1 MRDWFYN
8 NLSVAQ
14 LREILEIRTG
24 TKVDVTL
31 QRCSL
36 AAQLEELDRQQG
48 R

>member
-14 LREILEIRTG
+14 LREILAERTG
-24 TKVDVTL
+24 SPVDVTL

-36 AAQLEELDRQQG
+36 AARLEELDQQG